1 MHPISTPTTPFG
13 RRPMSLAL
21 VTNQAAAEA
30 CPPDRV
36 VHKWTLFRTITEAKA
51 RLGIS
56 DRALTV
62 LNALLTCHPELELKA
77 GSQLV
82 VYPSNAL
89 LTTRTHGMAEATLR
103 RHMAALVDAGLVVR
117 RDSPNG
123 KRYAHRSAAGAV
135 EQAFGFD
142 LAPLVA
148 REEEFEALA
157 EACRQ
162 ERRRMM
168 LARERVTILRRDI
181 GKLIALGLEEG
192 IAADW
197 DGFMRAFEPLNR
209 RLPRSVPEGH
219 LSRLASDLAALAAD
233 VSKAFEDLAKTQNP
247 NGNAAHNDAQHQNSK
262 TEPPFENEPGLR
274 ESRGA
279 SGGSHTKAE
288 GKAQASFPLRLVL
301 RACPAIVDYAKQGI
315 TTWDDLVETADLVRR
330 ALGVSPSAWAEAREA
345 MGAGDAAITI
355 AALLERVEEITSP
368 GGYLR
373 SLTTRAR
380 NGAYSVGPLIMS
392 LLRAA
397 DGKKAAAS

>member
-36 VHKWTLFRTITEAKA
+36 VHKWHLFRAITEAKT

-89 LTTRTHGMAEATLR
+89 LATRTHGMAEATLR
-103 RHMAALVDAGLVVR
+103 RHVAALVEAGLVVR

-123 KRYAHRSAAGAV
+123 KRYAHRSAGGDV

-157 EACRQ
+157 EDCRQ
-162 ERRRMM
+162 ERRRTM

-192 IAADW
+192 LAADW

-209 RLPRSVPEGH
+209 RLPRSVPEGV
-219 LSRLASDLAALAAD
+219 LSRLAADLAGLAAA
-233 VSKAFEDLAKTQNP
+233 VSKAFEDHVKTQNP
-247 NGNAAHNDAQHQNSK
+247 NGNAAHNDAQLQNSK
-262 TEPPFENEPGLR
+262 PDSTFENEPGLR

-279 SGGSHTKAE
+279 SGEGYTKTEA
-288 GKAQASFPLRLVL
+288 KPQASFPLRLVL

-330 ALGVSPSAWAEAREA
+330 ALGVSPSAWDEARQA
-345 MGAGDAAITI
+345 MGAADAAITI

-373 SLTTRAR
+373 SLTARAR
-380 NGAYSVGPLIMS
+380 NGAYSVGPLVMS